1 MREKRL
7 SYSCV
12 SYTKQITLLQYAGV
26 TTGFCMNKLNILVV
40 GDVMLD
46 RYLHGDTSRVSPEAP
61 VPVVHLKKTDYK
73 PGGAANVALNVTALG
88 ISSTVVGLVGK
99 DESAELLHDSLS
111 VAGIEDALIELSDAV
126 TISKSRVI
134 SRHQQLIRLDEED
147 GFASFDHGALLEM
160 VDQQLDHAAVMILSD
175 YNKGTIGPILQALI
189 QLAKK
194 HQVPVLVD
202 PKTADFTL
210 YSGATLLTPNMSE
223 FEAAA
228 GKCSDEADMI
238 AKAIQLIKQC
248 DLQAMLITRSEKGM
262 SLVRDA
268 DTVMH
273 LPAQVRDVFDV
284 TGAGDTVIAVLAVM
298 LAQGNDLEAAA
309 RAANVAAGIVVGK
322 LGAAT
327 VGYDELSRAM
337 KMKPGDVHTESCV
350 VAEAELINIVTD
362 AKARGERIVM
372 TNGCFDILHAG
383 HVRYLQQARNMGDK
397 LIVAV
402 NDDASVKR
410 LKGDGRPVNTLNN
423 RMQLLAALEMV
434 DFVVAFTEDTPES
447 LICAFMPDKLVKG
460 GDYKVEDI
468 AGFECVTGNGGE
480 VVVLDYHEG
489 LSTSKTIQAIIDNTA
504 P

>member
-1 MREKRL
+1 
-7 SYSCV
+7 
-12 SYTKQITLLQYAGV
+12 
-26 TTGFCMNKLNILVV
+26 MNKTNILIV

-46 RYLHGDTSRVSPEAP
+46 RYLYGNTSRVSPEAP
-61 VPVVHLKKTDYK
+61 VPIVHLKKTDYK

-88 ISSTVVGLVGK
+88 VSSTVVGLVGK
-99 DESAELLHDSLS
+99 DEAAALLRSSLLN
-111 VAGIEDALIELSDAV
+111 AGIKDGLIELDDAV

-147 GFASFDHGALLEM
+147 GFSSFDHSKLMEM
-160 VDQQLDHAAVMILSD
+160 VERQLPDAAIMVLSD
-175 YNKGTIGPILQALI
+175 YNKGTISPILQPLI

-202 PKTADFTL
+202 PKSTDFSK
-210 YSGATLLTPNMSE
+210 YAGATLLTPNMSE

-228 GKCSDEADMI
+228 GECLDEDDLL
-238 AKAIQLIKQC
+238 AKASRLIDQC

-262 SLVRDA
+262 TLVHDA
-268 DTVMH
+268 NTVMH

-284 TGAGDTVIAVLAVM
+284 TGAGDTVIAVLATM

-309 RAANVAAGIVVGK
+309 HAANVAAGIVVGK
-322 LGAAT
+322 LGAAS
-327 VGYDELSRAM
+327 VSYDELSYAM
-337 KMKPGDVHTESCV
+337 KKSTGDVHTESSV
-350 VAEAELINIVTD
+350 VSKAQLLGVVSD
-362 AKARGERIVM
+362 AKARGERIIM

-402 NDDASVKR
+402 NSDDSVKR
-410 LKGDGRPVNTLNN
+410 LKGEARPVNTLAN

-434 DFVVAFTEDTPES
+434 DWVVPFTEDTPER
-447 LICAFMPDKLVKG
+447 LICEVLPDKLVKG
-460 GDYKVEDI
+460 GDYKPSDI
-468 AGFECVTGNGGE
+468 AGYDCVTTAGGE

-489 LSTSKTIQAIIDNTA
+489 LSTSKTIQEIIENSTT
-504 P
+504 